1 MYLSNFAISNIK
13 MNFKGFCISITC
25 IFQLFCCAVF
35 AQKKINLEQAQQSL
49 LKNNVQLIAE
59 QYNISAAD
67 AYIIQAK
74 IWENPSFNTELNF
87 FEPNTPSFF
96 NLGSTGSKNFSIQQL
111 IYVGGKKKNEIDFA
125 KSNSKLAQIQFQ
137 QVLLNLKFQLSKN
150 FYSIYYNIQK
160 LESLKE
166 HIDRLDNLVTSYQN
180 QVIKGN
186 VQLPDVVRLQSL
198 LLEIQQDY
206 SSISNE
212 NIALMQDFKLISGIN
227 DSIELVL
234 DEDYLEKYKSIK
246 LPKLKIIDSFIQIN
260 PEILYANAIIENRE
274 TYLKWQKS
282 LAKID
287 LSAGLLYDQGGG
299 TFANQVDLT
308 IGINLPLWNKNKG
321 NIKAASIFVE
331 QGKKLKEA
339 KKNEVLHNFET
350 AWQQWHINVKQT
362 KNKNDIF
369 IQNLKIVYDNILEN
383 FGKGNISIIE
393 FCDFIE
399 GFHDSGLQLNEIKK
413 VWMISSLQLNYICNI
428 ELF

>member
-1 MYLSNFAISNIK
+1 

-25 IFQLFCCAVF
+25 IFQLFCYAAF
-35 AQKKINLEQAQQSL
+35 AQKKINLEQAQQAL

-74 IWENPSFNTELNF
+74 IWENPTFNTELNF

-166 HIDRLDNLVTSYQN
+166 HIDRLDTLVTSYEN
-180 QVIKGN
+180 QYIKGN
-186 VQLPDVVRLQSL
+186 AQLPDVVRLQSL

-206 SSISNE
+206 SGISNE
-212 NIALMQDFKLISGIN
+212 NIALMQEFKLISGIN

-260 PEILYANAIIENRE
+260 PDILYANAIIENRE

-287 LSAGLLYDQGGG
+287 LSAGLTYDQNGG
-299 TFANQVDLT
+299 TFPNQVDLT

-339 KKNEVLHNFET
+339 KKNEVLYDFET

-369 IQNLKIVYDNILEN
+369 IQNLKKVYDDILEN

-428 ELF
+428 DLF